1 MISSFDDVLAY
12 VDDKNFKKVFVL
24 CGKKSFI
31 NSGAKNL
38 FKKIKNK
45 EVKIYYKKSEI
56 PVLEELKKIIEELR
70 NFKPDLFL
78 AIGGGAVIDYAKIAN
93 NLNDAA
99 PILSLT
105 C

>member
-1 MISSFDDVLAY
+1 MTSSFDDVLAY
-12 VDDKNFKKVFVL
+12 IDDKNFKKVFVL

-56 PVLEELKKIIEELR
+56 
-70 NFKPDLFL
+70 
-78 AIGGGAVIDYAKIAN
+78 Y
-93 NLNDAA
+93 
-99 PILSLT
+99 T
-105 C
+105 